1 MARKPVTATTPAD
14 DAPAS
19 SMTTL
24 RKSTCSNLL
33 GTATLGYEI
42 GIQAETSAL
51 HWRLSSNTGNGYWS
65 RDWVKFKD
73 IQKAL
78 TDWPKDLPLTSMALR
93 PLYLGKSINSP
104 SFLLATLV
112 KEGILEP
119 VPEKLRHY
127 QIADLDAVAELTA
140 AHSKPGKAKPK
151 AKTKAAP
158 RMPKGKKK
166 PATGE

>member
-1 MARKPVTATTPAD
+1 MARKTSTT
-14 DAPAS
+14 
-19 SMTTL
+19 TTDKTDL
-24 RKSTCSNLL
+24 TILKKATCSNLL

-51 HWRLSSNTGNGYWS
+51 HWRVSSNTGNGYWS

-93 PLYLGKSINSP
+93 PLYAGKSINSP

-119 VPEKLRHY
+119 VPDKLRHY
-127 QIADLDAVAELTA
+127 RIANLDAVAELTGV
-140 AHSKPGKAKPK
+140 HSPPGKAKPK
-151 AKTKAAP
+151 AKPKAAA
-158 RMPKGKKK
+158 RMPKSKSK
-166 PATGE
+166 PATGK